1 MERELKYPRRI
12 NVTEST
18 FERLKDVALRERRT
32 VSNLVCLMMEEEI
45 EGIEDVQH
53 LKKVKSISVRIP
65 PSLRAKIQL
74 LAEAMDVSQYDL
86 IEAALEK
93 GLEARSA
100 MVR

>member
-1 MERELKYPRRI
+1 MKYPRRI